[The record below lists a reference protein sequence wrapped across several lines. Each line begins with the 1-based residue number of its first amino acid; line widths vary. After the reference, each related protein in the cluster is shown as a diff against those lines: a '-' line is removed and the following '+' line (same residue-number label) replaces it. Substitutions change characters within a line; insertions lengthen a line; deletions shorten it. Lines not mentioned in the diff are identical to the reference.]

1 MITALLRLAFYAAIG
16 PVLLAAAGNIA
27 IAFAL
32 AFGLAAAEPGAGPLD
47 VFSGFLSPENL
58 TQSYRIG
65 FIPMVAIGIVAVLLS
80 YALEGWRHW
89 LAVAF
94 GGASISAAL
103 AWFAFVAAPVGDGIN
118 PFLFAGVAAFAGALA
133 GFVCAVLFD
142 LIAGALRP
150 RV

>member
-1 MITALLRLAFYAAIG
+1 VIIALLRLALYAALG
-16 PVLLAAAGNIA
+16 PLLLAVAGNIA
-27 IAFAL
+27 IAFAI
-32 AFGLAAAEPGAGPLD
+32 AFGWAATDPGTGPFD
-47 VFSGFLSPENL
+47 VFAGFLSTENL

-89 LAVAF
+89 FAVAF

-133 GFVCAVLFD
+133 GLLCALIFD
-142 LIAGALRP
+142 LIAGALRA
-150 RV
+150 RA

>member
-1 MITALLRLAFYAAIG
+1 MIIALARLAFYAAIG
-16 PVLLAAAGNIA
+16 PVLLAVAGNIA
-27 IAFAL
+27 IALAITTGFA
-32 AFGLAAAEPGAGPLD
+32 ATEPGAGPLD
-47 VFSGFLSPENL
+47 VFTGFLSSENL
-58 TQSYRIG
+58 TQSYRVG

-80 YALEGWRHW
+80 YALAGWRNW

-133 GFVCAVLFD
+133 GLICALIFD

-150 RV
+150 RT